1 MESNKNNFQ
10 TIKENFCAIL
20 DVVNEENTQIKE
32 QIAILAEENKG
43 LKEEI
48 GTLVEKIN
56 ILVNLVEEL
65 KNSSNNF
72 VATISPD
79 NIALEAPTQL
89 EEKEPN
95 VESQVL
101 AAEEEDVVVEEQ
113 AEEEEVSSLVEEV
126 EEEIVTEQDMVEQD
140 VAVDEVVAVDEKAEE
155 YEEEDAEY
163 EEQEDKYQEEDKE
176 EADDKEEEEVAE
188 YKEERVAES
197 KEDGEIYREDEDIS
211 FELDLQEIESEAPR
225 ILHEA
230 SKPEWYDWEVD
241 YPAPYVENIQEG
253 IGFNDKMLFIRELFN
268 EDDEVFSQTI
278 EELNKLDKFKA
289 AVEYIRS
296 EFPEWNE
303 EGDVVYRFYMSVRRK
318 LRK

>member
-10 TIKENFCAIL
+10 TIKENFCTIL
-20 DVVNEENTQIKE
+20 DAVNEENTQIKE
-32 QIAILAEENKG
+32 RIAILAEENKG

-72 VATISPD
+72 VATMSPD
-79 NIALEAPTQL
+79 NLALESPTQL
-89 EEKEPN
+89 DEKEQN
-95 VESQVL
+95 VEAQVL
-101 AAEEEDVVVEEQ
+101 DIEEQEDVVEEQ
-113 AEEEEVSSLVEEV
+113 AEGEEVSSLVEGA
-126 EEEIVTEQDMVEQD
+126 EEESVVEQDIVEQDMIEQD
-140 VAVDEVVAVDEKAEE
+140 VAQEVLVEADEKV
-155 YEEEDAEY
+155 
-163 EEQEDKYQEEDKE
+163 QV
-176 EADDKEEEEVAE
+176 EEEEEFVAE
-188 YKEERVAES
+188 AEKYEGEEE
-197 KEDGEIYREDEDIS
+197 ENHREDEDIS
-211 FELDLQEIESEAPR
+211 FELDLQEIESEAPK

-241 YPAPYVENIQEG
+241 YPAPYVENIQDG

-268 EDDEVFSQTI
+268 EDDEAFSQTI
-278 EELNKLDKFKA
+278 EELNKLDKFRA
-289 AVEYIRS
+289 AVEYIRG

>member
-10 TIKENFCAIL
+10 TIKENFCTIL
-20 DVVNEENTQIKE
+20 DVVNEENTLIKE
-32 QIAILAEENKG
+32 QVAILIDENKG

-72 VATISPD
+72 VATLPPD
-79 NIALEAPTQL
+79 SLVLEAPTQL
-89 EEKEPN
+89 DKKEQN
-95 VESQVL
+95 LELQVL
-101 AAEEEDVVVEEQ
+101 AAEEVEDVIVEQ
-113 AEEEEVSSLVEEV
+113 AEEEEVSSLVAV
-126 EEEIVTEQDMVEQD
+126 AEEESVAEQDMIEQD
-140 VAVDEVVAVDEKAEE
+140 VAQEVLVEVEDEAQV
-155 YEEEDAEY
+155 EEEEEFQEGCVAEAEKY
-163 EEQEDKYQEEDKE
+163 E
-176 EADDKEEEEVAE
+176 EEEEVAE
-188 YKEERVAES
+188 SE
-197 KEDGEIYREDEDIS
+197 EDGEIYREDEDIS
-211 FELDLQEIESEAPR
+211 FELDLQEIESEAPK

-278 EELNKLDKFKA
+278 ERLNKLDKFKA

-296 EFPEWNE
+296 EFPEWNDQ
-303 EGDVVYRFYMSVRRK
+303 GDVVYRFYMSVRRK